1 MEIAEHSVV
10 KQNKINSL
18 DGLKMVAMM
27 AVFLWH
33 SILWDS
39 YIDLGARG
47 CELLFVISGFLVGY
61 NYICTDVPAT
71 WKESF
76 RYALKKVY
84 KFWPLHFFTTM
95 LLLFLYIKTI
105 TVAELYKCLI
115 SLCMLQAWS
124 NNQDVFFACN
134 GAMWFMS
141 AIMFCYFLSPF
152 LLKLI
157 KRGIRFSIVV
167 FFIVFFVRF
176 SIDYIKFMYQDG
188 LLLIN
193 THVSPVIRCMEFLM
207 GMLMVPCFMH
217 IKEWAKNLL
226 KTKRMILFSVI
237 ELLVLGG
244 MIYLLIFHTELWR
257 SVFVLAFCPVVFV
270 LALNEGLISRF
281 LGIKPFKWFSKIQ
294 LEFYILHLAMIRLFF
309 NLDFIGF
316 DSKWIQGLTM
326 LIIVIIAA
334 TAYHVLL
341 TDRLAVHMKSL
352 FSRLIDKKS
361 FN

>member
-1 MEIAEHSVV
+1 MAAPIEWDVFQIADFVA
-10 KQNKINSL
+10 NSL
-18 DGLKMVAMM
+18 GGTQCA
-27 AVFLWH
+27 
-33 SILWDS
+33 S
-39 YIDLGARG
+39 R
-47 CELLFVISGFLVGY
+47 
-61 NYICTDVPAT
+61 
-71 WKESF
+71 
-76 RYALKKVY
+76 R
-84 KFWPLHFFTTM
+84 
-95 LLLFLYIKTI
+95 
-105 TVAELYKCLI
+105 
-115 SLCMLQAWS
+115 LQGGKPQPW
-124 NNQDVFFACN
+124 N
-134 GAMWFMS
+134 M
-141 AIMFCYFLSPF
+141 
-152 LLKLI
+152 
-157 KRGIRFSIVV
+157 
-167 FFIVFFVRF
+167 
-176 SIDYIKFMYQDG
+176 
-188 LLLIN
+188 
-193 THVSPVIRCMEFLM
+193 
-207 GMLMVPCFMH
+207 
-217 IKEWAKNLL
+217 LL

-281 LGIKPFKWFSKIQ
+281 LGIKPFNWISKIQ